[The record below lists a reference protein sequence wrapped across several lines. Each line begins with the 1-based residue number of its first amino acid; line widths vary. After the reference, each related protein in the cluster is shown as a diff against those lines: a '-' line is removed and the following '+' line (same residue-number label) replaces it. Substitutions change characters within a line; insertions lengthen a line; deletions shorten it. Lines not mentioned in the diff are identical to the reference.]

1 MDFREGVP
9 TIRALLREPLPG
21 LRGSWLNRLLL
32 RTILLT
38 LRGRIREI
46 EGLGHLA
53 GVREPFIL
61 VANHTTYLE
70 AFLVPVVLCFL
81 RRGRRVRFLADWMFF
96 LIPGISSL
104 LRRAGIIP
112 VRRKPARWRG
122 LNRLKNLVVRG
133 ESGYRM
139 ALLCLRR
146 NEVIGVYPEGKAH
159 GSSSLLLRG
168 APGAARLEFWRP
180 RIGTKNGGPLT
191 QRGCFPPRI
200 SGTPGFPGSMH
211 RWTARLPAYCGSCT
225 IRNGYGYYITDVFEG
240 ERHSPYNFHTR
251 VLGFQPVATH
261 DTGEMACNLR
271 RITLLLNIRAA
282 YRRLRLSRTRLYE
295 ILVGDWPEDLHRR
308 LIAGEP

>member
-1 MDFREGVP
+1 MDFCGGVP

-61 VANHTTYLE
+61 AANHTTYLE

-139 ALLCLRR
+139 ALRCLRR
-146 NEVIGVYPEGKAH
+146 NEVIGVYPEGMAH
-159 GSSSLLLRG
+159 GSNSLLLRG
-168 APGAARLEFWRP
+168 ELGAARLAVA
-180 RIGTKNGGPLT
+180 T
-191 QRGCFPPRI
+191 
-200 SGTPGFPGSMH
+200 GFPLLPLGIRFPGH
-211 RWTARLPAYCGSCT
+211 RGAG
-225 IRNGYGYYITDVFEG
+225 
-240 ERHSPYNFHTR
+240 
-251 VLGFQPVATH
+251 PVATW
-261 DTGEMACNLR
+261 EPF
-271 RITLLLNIRAA
+271 TL
-282 YRRLRLSRTRLYE
+282 
-295 ILVGDWPEDLHRR
+295 HF
-308 LIAGEP
+308 GEPILPPCTSTPRLPDEAL